1 MHGSID
7 PWSAMGRTEPWPN
20 QDVDVIIVDGAS
32 HCQDTQLGVEDNW
45 PEMKLA
51 KSKIR
56 QKLQKWTDLFKVTVT
71 GYKLQLHFEK
81 CNRLQLH
88 EVTFRKNV
96 TGYSYMKL
104 LFKKM

>member
-1 MHGSID
+1 MIEQIFIADKCDQVFNARYSIV
-7 PWSAMGRTEPWPN
+7 SNGMSKRC
-20 QDVDVIIVDGAS
+20 AS
-32 HCQDTQLGVEDNW
+32 I
-45 PEMKLA
+45 P
-51 KSKIR
+51 
-56 QKLQKWTDLFKVTVT
+56 DLFKVTVT

>member
-1 MHGSID
+1 MHHGLSAYVTYQMKADSSEATGTIKGGFLWNSII
-7 PWSAMGRTEPWPN
+7 ALLYFT
-20 QDVDVIIVDGAS
+20 A
-32 HCQDTQLGVEDNW
+32 
-45 PEMKLA
+45 
-51 KSKIR
+51 
-56 QKLQKWTDLFKVTVT
+56 DLFKVTVT

-81 CNRLQLH
+81 CNQLQLH

>member
-56 QKLQKWTDLFKVTVT
+56 QKLQKWTTT
-71 GYKLQLHFEK
+71 TH
-81 CNRLQLH
+81 
-88 EVTFRKNV
+88 
-96 TGYSYMKL
+96 
-104 LFKKM
+104 

>member
-1 MHGSID
+1 MSQETRVRVILVGL
-7 PWSAMGRTEPWPN
+7 
-20 QDVDVIIVDGAS
+20 IIVVAVVYLS
-32 HCQDTQLGVEDNW
+32 F
-45 PEMKLA
+45 
-51 KSKIR
+51 S
-56 QKLQKWTDLFKVTVT
+56 DLFKVTVT

>member
-1 MHGSID
+1 M
-7 PWSAMGRTEPWPN
+7 
-20 QDVDVIIVDGAS
+20 
-32 HCQDTQLGVEDNW
+32 
-45 PEMKLA
+45 
-51 KSKIR
+51 
-56 QKLQKWTDLFKVTVT
+56 TDLFKVTVT

>member
-1 MHGSID
+1 MYDDYGGTYHCWLQVNKPLVYG
-7 PWSAMGRTEPWPN
+7 
-20 QDVDVIIVDGAS
+20 QVIIITVIVIFTFTIIEAQ
-32 HCQDTQLGVEDNW
+32 CLKITQ
-45 PEMKLA
+45 
-51 KSKIR
+51 KSR
-56 QKLQKWTDLFKVTVT
+56 NLQYLYFVYKMADLFKVTVT

>member
-1 MHGSID
+1 MNYLDAVSYI
-7 PWSAMGRTEPWPN
+7 TK
-20 QDVDVIIVDGAS
+20 
-32 HCQDTQLGVEDNW
+32 
-45 PEMKLA
+45 KLEGTTT
-51 KSKIR
+51 KMRKIP
-56 QKLQKWTDLFKVTVT
+56 DLFKVTVT